1 MARIAFLRSTAI
13 ELQLACGVFIW
24 DAQESVAWQYDESLE
39 VLVLGLT
46 PDPLQV
52 AELGKQ
58 YGSDVRLLSLSLH
71 LSHPSFLVLDF
82 EEGRFSNCFLPPLFL
97 FPSSLHQHQPT
108 PTQPRQ
114 PPHTHVATTK
124 ICYQAMTTKSVP
136 VAHGSCHDAH
146 IVNTDTSHPKT
157 LNPQRPK
164 PKLATPNA
172 EPSTSLYNP
181 KQGGPG
187 VGCTESRTGLVPI
200 PPPLPL
206 THLRSSLKPTPLF
219 KKNLFSAALATISP
233 PGR

>member
-1 MARIAFLRSTAI
+1 MARIAFLRSTTI

-58 YGSDVRLLSLSLH
+58 YGSYVRFLALSLH

-82 EEGRFSNCFLPPLFL
+82 EEGRFSRC
-97 FPSSLHQHQPT
+97 SSP
-108 PTQPRQ
+108 
-114 PPHTHVATTK
+114 AK
-124 ICYQAMTTKSVP
+124 ICYQAMATKSVP
-136 VAHGSCHDAH
+136 VAHRSCHNAH
-146 IVNTDTSHPKT
+146 IVNTDTSHPET
-157 LNPQRPK
+157 LNAQRPK

-172 EPSTSLYNP
+172 EPSTSLLQS
-181 KQGGPG
+181 KTSWARCW
-187 VGCTESRTGLVPI
+187 VHKVPNWI
-200 PPPLPL
+200 GAHPPPLPL

-219 KKNLFSAALATISP
+219 KKNLFSAALATMSP